1 MIVKQENTGNDDS
14 EDMDGYATME
24 DEDGRYATMEDE
36 DGRVLFCCKVC
47 SRQFESKTGL
57 CNHMRGHIKGNE
69 FDH

>member
-14 EDMDGYATME
+14 EDMEG
-24 DEDGRYATMEDE
+24 YATMEDE